1 MQLTYL
7 LIRRFRWLAL
17 LACAVCA
24 FACSSSELD
33 STEEPAGEP
42 VEVTLRIRTRSE
54 AAPEPLSN
62 ESTLQT
68 LRIYAF
74 AAEKLVGYHFVDLT
88 AQSSVTDRQTIR
100 MKLPATS
107 VTFYA
112 IGNEAAAGKLQVK
125 DQTGDFTLPTPP
137 NEDLTTVK
145 LQPAD
150 LDNLTFSTLPEPTYQ
165 SGGTGKDDKDE
176 SEKLYSLPYLPMGVK
191 KTVQVTTN
199 LHIDLPLQRSV
210 AKLNFQFAKVGVP
223 DDKLYMGRGL
233 YLYNQPPYGYLFPRE
248 LPIQDFPADA
258 FHHLEKTKDEGGDN
272 SDSQLFQQNGR
283 VILRSAW
290 PDETEADKGKENKAT
305 HINEIVRV
313 VNTPSG
319 ESTTVPYQE
328 LPQRPYYLF
337 ANPYQVSA
345 KDNLPT
351 NPKEDSQKG
360 YYVKILSHYH
370 KAGYDGT
377 GPGEIT
383 YTSSVHYVS
392 LPVVKANDQLQVKV
406 AIRIDG
412 YVSLWPDWQI
422 APWTE
427 AGGEVSFE

>member
-1 MQLTYL
+1 MES
-7 LIRRFRWLAL
+7 A
-17 LACAVCA
+17 
-24 FACSSSELD
+24 EL
-33 STEEPAGEP
+33 PAAGS
-42 VEVTLRIRTRSE
+42 VEVTLRLRTRAEAASE
-54 AAPEPLSN
+54 ALSN
-62 ESTLQT
+62 ESTLRT

-74 AAEKLVGYHFVDLT
+74 NPANELVGYHYVDLSDP
-88 AQSSVTDRQTIR
+88 SSVTDQQTVK
-100 MKLPATS
+100 MKLPATA

-112 IGNEAAAGKLQVK
+112 IGNEREAGTLHVK
-125 DQTGDFTLPTPP
+125 GQTGEFTFPEPAD
-137 NEDLTTVK
+137 NDLTTVK
-145 LQPAD
+145 LTPDD
-150 LDNLTFSTLPEPTYQ
+150 LDDLTFSTLPKPVYQ
-165 SGGTGKDDKDE
+165 SGGTGADDKDE

-248 LPIQDFPADA
+248 LTTTDFPSGV
-258 FHHLEKTKDEGGDN
+258 FHHQEVTNGDN

-283 VILRSAW
+283 VILRSGW
-290 PDETEADKGKENKAT
+290 PDEKEEDKGTENLGT

-345 KDNLPT
+345 TENLPT
-351 NPKEDSQKG
+351 APKDDPNKG

-370 KAGYDGT
+370 KADYDGT
-377 GPGEIT
+377 GQGEIT

-392 LPVVKANDQLQVKV
+392 LPVVKANDQLLVKV

-422 APWTE
+422 TPWTE